1 MKSLTVVIP
10 AYNEEGNLEATV
22 REVFAASAPH
32 FEACELIIIDDKS
45 RDKTGE
51 IADRLATQD
60 ARIRVVHNDPN
71 HGLGWNFRHG
81 IGLARMEYVAMVPGD
96 NAFDRETL
104 MKLFG
109 AVGTAD
115 IVTGWTTNMEVRP
128 IGRRVISWCFTNGMN
143 FLFGLDMKYFN
154 GPCVFRTS
162 DAMKA
167 RSFSDGFAYMAEMLV
182 RLLSSGRTV
191 KEVGL
196 VLHER
201 QSGQSAAFRWNNI
214 VSVFRTVGSLFWRI
228 KILNL
233 SIPDATSEN
242 L

>member
-10 AYNEEGNLEATV
+10 AYNEEGNLEATM
-22 REVFAASAPH
+22 REVMAAAAPR

-45 RDKTGE
+45 RDATGK
-51 IADRLATQD
+51 IADRLAAED
-60 ARIRVVHNDPN
+60 VRVRVLHNDRN
-71 HGLGWNFRHG
+71 QGLGWNFRRG
-81 IGLARMEYVAMVPGD
+81 IELARMEYVAMVPGD

-104 MKLFG
+104 TKLFD

-115 IVTGWTTNMEVRP
+115 VVAGWTMNMEVRP
-128 IGRRVISWCFTNGMN
+128 MSRRLVSWCFTNGMN
-143 FLFGLDMKYFN
+143 LLFGLRQKYFN

-167 RSFSDGFAYMAEMLV
+167 RSSSDGFAYMAEMLV
-182 RLLSSGRTV
+182 RLLVSGRTV

-201 QSGQSAAFRWNNI
+201 QSGRSAAFRPKN
-214 VSVFRTVGSLFWRI
+214 VSSVFRAVGRLFWDIRI
-228 KILNL
+228 LRRRL
-233 SIPDATSEN
+233 A
-242 L
+242 

>member
-1 MKSLTVVIP
+1 MKSLSVVIP

-22 REVFAASAPH
+22 REVAAAAAPR
-32 FEACELIIIDDKS
+32 FEDYEIVVIDDKS

-51 IADRLATQD
+51 IADRLAAED

-71 HGLGWNFRHG
+71 RGLGWNFRRG
-81 IGLARMEYVAMVPGD
+81 IELARMEYVAMVPGD

-104 MKLFG
+104 TKLFD
-109 AVGTAD
+109 AVGTDD
-115 IVTGWTTNMEVRP
+115 IVAGWTTNMEVRP
-128 IGRRVISWCFTNGMN
+128 VGRRLISWCFTGGMN
-143 FLFGLDMKYFN
+143 LLFGLRQKYYN

-167 RSFSDGFAYMAEMLV
+167 RSSSDGFAYMAEMLV
-182 RLLSSGRTV
+182 RLLTSGRTE

-201 QSGQSAAFRWNNI
+201 QSGRSAALRPKN
-214 VSVFRTVGSLFWRI
+214 VSSVFRVIGRLFWDIRI
-228 KILNL
+228 LRRRI
-233 SIPDATSEN
+233 A
-242 L
+242 